1 MRGFT
6 RTLVVLILFS
16 SILTVGESGRSL
28 FNKGVKAEARQDYE
42 AAYEFYKA
50 AYAKNP
56 SDLKYRVPY
65 ERTRFLAASVKVRK
79 GQRLRDQGKLQEAL
93 DLFQKATEID
103 PSNELANQEIRRTQ
117 QMMKGQPAG
126 EIKPPP
132 PPPEDPLR
140 KRLAEAASSV
150 TLSEMS
156 NVPLAALKINNE
168 TKVIYETIGKIA
180 GINVLFDPD
189 YQSRKLSLELNGG
202 ITFQEAL
209 DIVALESRTFWRPV
223 TPNTI
228 FVAADTPTKRRELE
242 QSVIK
247 TFYLGNVSTPT
258 DLQDVVNAIRTI
270 LEVQRIQQI
279 PSQNAIVVRGT
290 PDQMALAQ
298 KMIDDID
305 KAKPE
310 VVVDVIVAQV
320 RRDKVRDIGILPP
333 QNATVA
339 LQGATTPATPATGG
353 GTTPATT
360 SGTLNFND
368 LQHLNSTNYAVSI
381 DPLHA
386 RALFTDDATRIIQN
400 PQIRAGD
407 GMKATLKIGDR
418 IPIATGSFGTPL
430 GVGTGVG
437 VGLGVN
443 TQFQYLEVGVN
454 IDITSKVHPGNEISM
469 KVLLEISSQSGTANI
484 GGITQPII
492 SQRKIEHEI
501 RLKDGEMNLLGG
513 ILEESE
519 LKSISGTPILGQ
531 IPLLGRL
538 FSQEKKEK
546 INNEIVFLLVPHVV
560 RGQELSELNHRS
572 FDVGTA
578 TGIGLRMN
586 PKPAPRPENNPG
598 QPPISPQSGQATPA
612 PGTPMLTTQTSVQP
626 GQPQQASAQPSVQ
639 PSVQPA
645 PLGGQSQQQVT
656 PVNPQQLPPASG
668 QPSPPPAIQQNPG
681 SQPATP
687 ASGPV
692 TLQLLPG
699 NLTPVQGTS
708 FAVNVALAG
717 GQDIFAVP
725 VQITYDPQLLQF
737 LTVSNGEF
745 LTKDGQPVALVHRDD
760 AASGTLILTAQR
772 PPGAAGVSG
781 DGTVFSLV
789 FRAKAK
795 GSGVIAITVPGARNS
810 QNQPIQAMGSQ
821 ASVTVN

>member
-1 MRGFT
+1 MRSFT
-6 RTLVVLILFS
+6 RTLAIVVLFS
-16 SILTVGESGRSL
+16 SILTVGESVRSL

-42 AAYEFYKA
+42 AAYEFYKE
-50 AYAKNP
+50 AYTKSP
-56 SDLKYRVPY
+56 TDLKYRVPY
-65 ERTRFLAASVKVRK
+65 ERTRFLAAAVKVRK
-79 GQRLRDQGKLQEAL
+79 AQRLRDQGKLQEAL
-93 DLFQKATEID
+93 ELFQKAAEID
-103 PSNELANQEIRRTQ
+103 PSNELAAQEVRRTQ
-117 QMMKGQPAG
+117 QIMKGQPTG
-126 EIKPPP
+126 ENKPAP

-140 KRLAEAASSV
+140 KRLSDSAAAV
-150 TLSEMS
+150 TLNEMS

-202 ITFQEAL
+202 VTFQEAL
-209 DIVALESRTFWRPV
+209 DIVAMESRTFWRPV

-228 FVAADTPTKRRELE
+228 FIAADTPNKRREIE

-290 PDQMALAQ
+290 PDQMVLAQ

-320 RRDKVRDIGILPP
+320 RRDKVRDIGLLPP

-339 LQGATTPATPATGG
+339 LQGATTTTPATGG
-353 GTTPATT
+353 TTPPTPTT
-360 SGTLNFND
+360 TPGGTLNFND

-407 GMKATLKIGDR
+407 GLKATLKIGDR

-531 IPLLGRL
+531 IPILGRL

-546 INNEIVFLLVPHVV
+546 VNNEIVFLLVPHIV
-560 RGQELSELNHRS
+560 RGQELSELNHRA

-578 TGIGLRMN
+578 TGIGLRVN
-586 PKPAPRPENNPG
+586 PKPAQRSENNTG
-598 QPPISPQSGQATPA
+598 QQPASAPSAQAAPA
-612 PGTPMLTTQTSVQP
+612 PGTPMLTTQTSIPPGSPQSSIQPQVQP
-626 GQPQQASAQPSVQ
+626 QVQ
-639 PSVQPA
+639 PTP
-645 PLGGQSQQQVT
+645 PGQSQQQIA
-656 PVNPQQLPPASG
+656 PVSPQQAPPVSG
-668 QPSPPPAIQQNPG
+668 QPSSPAAIQQNPG
-681 SQPATP
+681 TQPATGVN
-687 ASGPV
+687 GPV
-692 TLQLLPG
+692 TLQLAPG
-699 NLTPVQGTS
+699 SLTPMQGAS
-708 FAVNVALAG
+708 FAVNVVLAG
-717 GQDIFAVP
+717 GQDVFAVP
-725 VQITYDPQLLQF
+725 VQISYDPQLLQF

-760 AASGTLILTAQR
+760 GASGTLILTAQR

-781 DGTVFSLV
+781 DGTVFNLI

-795 GSGVIAITVPGARNS
+795 GSGVVAITIPGARNS

>member
-1 MRGFT
+1 
-6 RTLVVLILFS
+6 
-16 SILTVGESGRSL
+16 
-28 FNKGVKAEARQDYE
+28 
-42 AAYEFYKA
+42 
-50 AYAKNP
+50 
-56 SDLKYRVPY
+56 
-65 ERTRFLAASVKVRK
+65 
-79 GQRLRDQGKLQEAL
+79 
-93 DLFQKATEID
+93 
-103 PSNELANQEIRRTQ
+103 
-117 QMMKGQPAG
+117 
-126 EIKPPP
+126 
-132 PPPEDPLR
+132 
-140 KRLAEAASSV
+140 
-150 TLSEMS
+150 MS
-156 NVPLAALKINNE
+156 NFPLSALKVTNE
-168 TKVIYETIGKIA
+168 SKFVYETIGKIA

-189 YQSRKLSLELNGG
+189 YQSRKLTIELNGG
-202 ITFQEAL
+202 TTFQEAL

-310 VVVDVIVAQV
+310 VVVDVIVAQI
-320 RRDKVRDIGILPP
+320 RRDKVRSLGLLPP

-339 LQGATTPATPATGG
+339 LQGTNTSTTGTGTGTGTPPTTTGTG
-353 GTTPATT
+353 
-360 SGTLNFND
+360 LNFNN

-381 DPLHA
+381 DPVQA
-386 RALFTDDATRIIQN
+386 RALFTDDNTKIVQN

-407 GMKATLKIGDR
+407 GIKASLKIGDR
-418 IPIATGSFGTPL
+418 IPVATGSFGTPL

-454 IDITSKVHPGNEISM
+454 IDITPKVHPGNEISM
-469 KVLLEISSQSGTANI
+469 KVVLEISNESGTANI

-513 ILEESE
+513 ILEEQE

-531 IPLLGRL
+531 IPLLGHL

-560 RGQELSELNHRS
+560 RGQELSELNQRS

-586 PKPAPRPENNPG
+586 AKPLQKSENNPG
-598 QPPISPQSGQATPA
+598 QQSSPVAAQSPQANPGQ
-612 PGTPMLTTQTSVQP
+612 GTVPVQPQMGQPQASVQP
-626 GQPQQASAQPSVQ
+626 
-639 PSVQPA
+639 
-645 PLGGQSQQQVT
+645 QQQGV
-656 PVNPQQLPPASG
+656 PMNAQQVPQASG
-668 QPSPPPAIQQNPG
+668 QPSPPASVQQNSAPDAKP
-681 SQPATP
+681 SPA
-687 ASGPV
+687 AQANGPV
-692 TLQLLPG
+692 TLQLSPG
-699 NLTPVQGTS
+699 SFTPAQGSS
-708 FAVNVALAG
+708 FAVNVVLSG
-717 GQDIFAVP
+717 GQDVFAVP
-725 VQITYDPQLLQF
+725 LQISYDPQLLQVVN
-737 LTVSNGEF
+737 VSNGEF
-745 LTKDGQPVALVHRDD
+745 LTKDNQAVALVNRDD
-760 AASGTLILTAQR
+760 PAAGTLTVMAQR
-772 PPGAAGVSG
+772 PPGTAGVTG
-781 DGTVFSLV
+781 DGTVFRLT
-789 FRAKAK
+789 FMAKGK
-795 GSGVIAITVPGARNS
+795 GSGVIAITNPGARNS

-821 ASVTVN
+821 ASVTVNPLGAN